1 MVDHARA
8 RKLADRIAQIV
19 AEMLEW
25 RIKDP
30 RLGFV
35 TVTEA
40 RLTGDL
46 REATVFY
53 TVYGSPEERT
63 ATAAALASATG
74 VIRSEVGHQTG
85 LKHTPSLTFVADTLP
100 EGARHMEDLVA
111 QAREADARL
120 AAAREGAVPAGDPD
134 PYREPP
140 GARRPRRRGRP
151 RRGQPRRGGPP
162 ATSDDLRRRPRRS
175 GRRSRPRRG
184 ILTTVTAAPSQADLA
199 TQRATALALLDKADE
214 VCLACHVRPD
224 ADALGSMLAVAHA
237 LRAPGRRPQRVVASF
252 GDEPFEVPEI
262 LRFLPGLS
270 LLSPPDAYPHRPE
283 VMVTFDAGSIDRLGL
298 LAGHASRADQL
309 IVIDHHASNTRFGTV
324 NLIDP
329 GAAATA
335 MLVLDLID
343 AAGLELTRDI
353 GFGLYSGLVADT
365 GSFKFPATTP
375 EVHQAAARL
384 LSTGIEPGMV
394 ARELWDRA
402 PFGYLGLLSAVLGRA
417 VLEPDAAGGHG
428 LVWTTVTRAD
438 RAAHGLSLDAVESV
452 IDVVRRTDE
461 AEVAIVLKQS
471 DDGLWQA
478 SARSK
483 GKVDVGRACSQLGGG
498 GHRNAAGVT
507 LDGSAGDAIAR
518 LRGRLAESS

>member
-1 MVDHARA
+1 M
-8 RKLADRIAQIV
+8 
-19 AEMLEW
+19 
-25 RIKDP
+25 
-30 RLGFV
+30 
-35 TVTEA
+35 
-40 RLTGDL
+40 
-46 REATVFY
+46 
-53 TVYGSPEERT
+53 
-63 ATAAALASATG
+63 
-74 VIRSEVGHQTG
+74 
-85 LKHTPSLTFVADTLP
+85 
-100 EGARHMEDLVA
+100 
-111 QAREADARL
+111 
-120 AAAREGAVPAGDPD
+120 
-134 PYREPP
+134 
-140 GARRPRRRGRP
+140 
-151 RRGQPRRGGPP
+151 
-162 ATSDDLRRRPRRS
+162 
-175 GRRSRPRRG
+175 
-184 ILTTVTAAPSQADLA
+184 TAAPSQADPA
-199 TQRATALALLDKADE
+199 AQQAKAVALLGAADE

-252 GDEPFEVPEI
+252 GDDPFEIPEI

-283 VMVTFDAGSIDRLGL
+283 LMVTFDAGSIDRLGI

-335 MLVLDLID
+335 MLALDLID
-343 AAGLELTRDI
+343 AIGAGLTRDVA
-353 GFGLYSGLVADT
+353 FGLYAGLVADT
-365 GSFKFPATTP
+365 GSFKYSATTP
-375 EVHQAAARL
+375 AVHLAAARL
-384 LSTGIEPGMV
+384 LGTGIEPGAV

-417 VLEPDAAGGHG
+417 VLEPDAAGGLG
-428 LVWTTVTRAD
+428 LVWTSVGRDD

-471 DDGLWQA
+471 DDGLWQV

-483 GKVDVGRACSQLGGG
+483 GKIDVSRACARLGGG

-507 LDGSAGDAIAR
+507 LPGPAEDVIAR
-518 LRGRLAESS
+518 VRGLLAESS